1 MNLLGKVHDLSDIL
15 KISRDSAKVKLS
27 IAVFLLLVSI
37 LIIQCSNP
45 AKNDGP
51 IISNIVA
58 PDSIQKGIPD
68 SSFASV
74 KVQDPQGLDDI
85 EAVYYVVTK
94 PDGTSNG
101 IKFPLTDDG
110 QGYDSTAG
118 DGVYSTAIA
127 APLSTSQTGDFTFS
141 FAARDSKGAVSNQIN
156 KIIKAYD
163 SPIITLPYAEFHLP
177 ERTNLL
183 VYAKVK
189 DVQGQSTIDSVW
201 VDLTFQDSS
210 RLIGSFGLN
219 DQGINGDDIVADS
232 VFSADIVSPDMVF
245 SLGSYLLEFQAI
257 DQDGHRALIVTRTL
271 VLQ

>member
-1 MNLLGKVHDLSDIL
+1 MKIL
-15 KISRDSAKVKLS
+15 
-27 IAVFLLLVSI
+27 IAVFLLLASI
-37 LIIQCSNP
+37 IIQCSNP

-51 IISNIVA
+51 MVSDVVA

-74 KVQDPQGLDDI
+74 KVQDPQGLEDI
-85 EAVYYVVTK
+85 ELVYYVVTK

-127 APLSTSQTGDFTFS
+127 APLSTSQTGNFIFS
-141 FAARDSKGAVSNQIN
+141 FAAMDSKGAISNTIS
-156 KIIKAYD
+156 KTIKAYD
-163 SPIITLPYAEFHLP
+163 SPIIMLPYAEFLLP
-177 ERTNLL
+177 ERTDLL

-189 DVQGQSTIDSVW
+189 DTQGQNTIDSVW
-201 VDLTFQDSS
+201 IELTYQDSS
-210 RLIGSFGLN
+210 RFIGSFALN
-219 DQGINGDDIVADS
+219 DLGINGDDLAADS
-232 VFSADIVSPDMVF
+232 VYSADIVSPDMVY
-245 SLGSYLLEFQAI
+245 STGSYTLEFQAI
-257 DQDGHRALIVTRTL
+257 DNDGHRALIITRTL